1 MSSDPNQN
9 PVNPLPPLVVLLFL
23 GIVVIEAAFS
33 LGAQGY
39 IGGPG
44 AVGWR
49 LWGIQ
54 TYAFSSEIFAWMW
67 QTQQFP
73 PEHILRFVSYSFIH
87 GSITHAAFAG
97 VILLAMGKMV
107 AEAFGQWRML
117 VIFLLSGVGGALV
130 YAVLLN
136 DPVPLVGSFPN
147 VYGLIGGFTYVL
159 WRNLSEMGENQ
170 YRAFMLIGFLM
181 AFQLIFGLLFG
192 GQNDWIADVAG
203 FIVGFG
209 LSFVLSPGGWSRVR
223 DQIRHD

>member
-23 GIVVIEAAFS
+23 AIVVIEAAFS
-33 LGAQGY
+33 LGAQGV
-39 IGGPG
+39 IGGPD

-49 LWGIQ
+49 LWALQ
-54 TYAFSSEIFAWMW
+54 SYAFSGEIFDWMVETG
-67 QTQQFP
+67 QYP
-73 PEHILRFVSYSFIH
+73 LDHMLRFFTYSFVH
-87 GSITHAAFAG
+87 GSLTHAAFAG

-117 VIFLLSGVGGALV
+117 AIFVLSGVGGALA
-130 YAVLLN
+130 YALIL
-136 DPVPLVGSFPN
+136 DERIPLVGSFPS

-159 WRNLSEMGENQ
+159 WRNLGQMGENQ

-192 GQNDWIADVAG
+192 GQKDWVADVAG
-203 FIVGFG
+203 FAVGFG